1 MDHIVWIPVI
11 LSAIQII
18 LLGLLFARL
27 KDRNGMNAQMER
39 SFERTEK
46 LIRDE
51 GERSR
56 NTIDQK
62 EQQSRMELAK
72 TLEGL
77 GQSVS
82 DKLMKM
88 NAQIVEMD
96 RANRQSL
103 IESLRS
109 FEGQF
114 SENVNAFNQLQREK
128 FEDLSVKQE
137 QMMNTT
143 ERRLDSV
150 REVMETKIRELQ
162 LQNDAKLE
170 EMRKTVD
177 EKLHQ
182 TLETR
187 LGESFKQVSDRL
199 EQVHKGLGE
208 MQTLAAGVGDL
219 KKVLSNVK
227 TRGVLGEYQ
236 LENLL
241 EQFLAPNQY
250 EKNVATRPNSRERVE
265 FAILMPGNDDVRTNL
280 RLPIDAKFPTEDYL
294 KLIEAYEQGNL
305 SAIEQS
311 KKQLMANIRK
321 FAKDISEKYVE
332 PPYTTDFGLLYLPF
346 EGLYAEVLR
355 MGMFE
360 SIQREYRVSIVGPTT
375 ISAFL
380 NSLQMGFRTLA
391 IQTRTSEVW
400 ELLGAVKTEFG
411 KFGDV
416 LEKTKKKL
424 AEAGNVIEQAEV
436 RSRAIERRLRDV
448 QQLPNGET
456 ERVLE
461 GSEEVSEDSGKE

>member
-1 MDHIVWIPVI
+1 LDLVILIPVI
-11 LSAIQII
+11 LGTVQII
-18 LLGLLFARL
+18 LLGMLFFRA
-27 KDRNGMNAQMER
+27 KDRNGMDSQMER
-39 SFERTEK
+39 SVERTEK

-56 NTIDQK
+56 SAFDQK

-88 NAQIVEMD
+88 SGQIVEMD

-114 SENVNAFNQLQREK
+114 SENVKAFNQLQREK
-128 FEDLSVKQE
+128 FGDLSVKQE

-162 LQNDAKLE
+162 QQNDAKLE

-265 FAILMPGNDDVRTNL
+265 FAIRMPGNDETRSDL

-305 SAIEQS
+305 PAIDQS
-311 KKQLMANIRK
+311 KKQLMANIKK

-360 SIQREYRVSIVGPTT
+360 IIQREYRVSIVGPTT

-391 IQTRTSEVW
+391 IQKRTSEVW

-456 ERVLE
+456 GRVLE
-461 GSEEVSEDSGKE
+461 GSEELSEDR